1 MPLRL
6 SRQKPLLTIYVILGA
21 EPSTLHAQH
30 TLTVASGAGTFRC
43 PRALMRKPE
52 VYRASHV
59 TQLVN
64 DRPDLKLVSI
74 THMGDIQRVLTT

>member
-6 SRQKPLLTIYVILGA
+6 GRQKPLLTIDVVLGA

-30 TLTVASGAGTFRC
+30 TLTVVSGADAFRC
-43 PRALMRKPE
+43 PRALMRRPE

-64 DRPDLKLVSI
+64 DRPDLKLVSL
-74 THMGDIQRVLTT
+74 THMGDL